1 MGIDGHER
9 DDVVESRKQFLRR
22 MVEIGF
28 LLITNATTDSSRA
41 AIPTDIE
48 PPPLDHHSK
57 TVVFFHDKSTFN
69 ANNDQNLKWGIKGEK
84 ILKAKEQELWSPTF
98 IDEHNGFLALN
109 KTEYEVAKKTNP
121 SIKP

>member
-1 MGIDGHER
+1 
-9 DDVVESRKQFLRR
+9 

-69 ANNDQNLKWGIKGEK
+69 ANNDQNLKWGFKGEK
-84 ILKAKEQELWSPTF
+84 ILKAKEQELWSLT
-98 IDEHNGFLALN
+98 LL
-109 KTEYEVAKKTNP
+109 TNTTDFWH
-121 SIKP
+121 